1 MEPATYI
8 WDEGELIPWADANI
22 HFLAHALHYGTGV
35 FEGIRS
41 YETAD
46 GSAVFRLHDHM
57 MRLEGSARA
66 YAIPMSFSADDLDK
80 AALELLRANNLES
93 AYIRPL
99 VFHGV
104 GEFGLNPEGS
114 RVRTMMGAFALGKY
128 LGEDGVKNGIRAM
141 VSSWRRIS
149 HADFIPTAKGTG
161 GYLNSALAKVEA
173 KRAGYDEAI
182 MLSQEGAVS
191 EGTGMN
197 LFVIEDGVVHTPP
210 VSAGILRGITRLTV
224 MELLRDAGYE
234 VRETDLS
241 RGSLYAVD
249 EVFLTGT
256 AAEVTPVREIDGR
269 AVGAGRPGPI
279 TLHAQELFSK
289 AVRGELDE
297 YRKWLEFV

>member
-1 MEPATYI
+1 
-8 WDEGELIPWADANI
+8 
-22 HFLAHALHYGTGV
+22 
-35 FEGIRS
+35 
-41 YETAD
+41 
-46 GSAVFRLHDHM
+46 
-57 MRLEGSARA
+57 
-66 YAIPMSFSADDLDK
+66 
-80 AALELLRANNLES
+80 
-93 AYIRPL
+93 
-99 VFHGV
+99 
-104 GEFGLNPEGS
+104 
-114 RVRTMMGAFALGKY
+114 
-128 LGEDGVKNGIRAM
+128 M

-149 HADFIPTAKGTG
+149 LADFIPTAKGTG